1 MVETHPMSN
10 TTPIPIYDSAAR
22 KSPALDELKELWRYR
37 NLVHQLVRR
46 DIVTRYKRSVLGIA
60 WTMLNPLGMTI
71 VLSIVFSQVFGAGG
85 GYPVYVLSGL
95 MPWTFFAQTTNA
107 CMVGLVWGGNLLKRI
122 YIPRTVFAVSA
133 IGTGLVN
140 LILSLVPLLAV
151 MLFYGIPPKLN
162 SIFLPLA
169 ILFLAMFSLG
179 LGLLLSSIAIQFAD
193 VAEMYQIILTAW
205 MYLSPIIYT
214 EEFIPDQWMWLVRI
228 NPMYYLINFFRAFI
242 YEGRLPSPS
251 EFLISGGI
259 ALSMLLIGWLFFAR
273 RADELA
279 YRV

>member
-1 MVETHPMSN
+1 MNDTNSF
-10 TTPIPIYDSAAR
+10 PIYDSSAR
-22 KSPALDELKELWRYR
+22 KSPALDEFRELWRYR
-37 NLVHQLVRR
+37 NLVYQLVRR

-71 VLSIVFSQVFGAGG
+71 VLSIVFSQVFGAKGS
-85 GYPVYVLSGL
+85 YPVYVLSGL
-95 MPWTFFAQTTNA
+95 MPWTFFAQATNA

-140 LILSLVPLLAV
+140 MILSLVPLLAV
-151 MLFYGIPPKLN
+151 MLFYDVPLKPAAL
-162 SIFLPLA
+162 FLPVP

-179 LGLLLSSIAIQFAD
+179 LGLLLSSIAIHFAD

-205 MYLSPIIYT
+205 MYLSPVIYT
-214 EEFIPDQWMWLVRI
+214 IEFIPEQWMWLVRI
-228 NPMYYLINFFRAFI
+228 NPMYYLINLFRAFI
-242 YEGRLPSPS
+242 YEGRFPSLG
-251 EFLISGGI
+251 EYLVSGGI
-259 ALSMLLIGWLFFAR
+259 ALAMLLVGWLLFAR
-273 RADELA
+273 RADEFA

>member
-1 MVETHPMSN
+1 MNETTSV
-10 TTPIPIYDSAAR
+10 PIYDSSAR
-22 KSPALDELKELWRYR
+22 KSPALDELRELWRYR
-37 NLVHQLVRR
+37 NLVYQFVRR
-46 DIVTRYKRSVLGIA
+46 DIVTRYKRSALGIA

-71 VLSIVFSQVFGAGG
+71 VLSIVFSQVFGAKG

-140 LILSLVPLLAV
+140 MILSLVPLLAV
-151 MLFYGIPPKLN
+151 MLFYGVPLKTSAL
-162 SIFLPLA
+162 FLPVP

-205 MYLSPIIYT
+205 MYLSPVIYT
-214 EEFIPDQWMWLVRI
+214 IEFIPEQWMWLVRI
-228 NPMYYLINFFRAFI
+228 NPMYYLINLFRAFI
-242 YEGRLPSPS
+242 YEGRFPSLG
-251 EFLISGGI
+251 EYLIAGGI

-273 RADELA
+273 RADEFA